1 MNVELIVDST
11 VDVPE
16 HIRSR
21 LTVVP
26 LTIHF
31 GQEEY
36 LDGVTMDKHRFYER
50 LVESDVLPT
59 TSQASP
65 AAFDREFRR
74 VRRSGGSA
82 VVLTIA
88 AQLSGTYQS
97 ACIAAAEYDN
107 IYVVDSGTA
116 AIGAGHS
123 GGVRPDLSGPGHG
136 RRRAGPGPGAEAAG
150 RVRPGPG
157 GHPGVSE
164 AGRPHL
170 QNHRPGRG
178 TAEHQAGADH

>member
-116 AIGAGHS
+116 AIGAGIA
-123 GGVRPDLSGPGHG
+123 VEK
-136 RRRAGPGPGAEAAG
+136 AFQ
-150 RVRPGPG
+150 PG
-157 GHPGVSE
+157 G
-164 AGRPHL
+164 ARI
-170 QNHRPGRG
+170 RARG
-178 TAEHQAGADH
+178 YRVESLARVQSMDPETGIVFC

>member
-82 VVLTIA
+82 VVLTSRPSSPVPIRA
-88 AQLSGTYQS
+88 PASPQRSMTTS
-97 ACIAAAEYDN
+97 MWW
-107 IYVVDSGTA
+107 TA
-116 AIGAGHS
+116 APPPSA
-123 GGVRPDLSGPGHG
+123 
-136 RRRAGPGPGAEAAG
+136 RAFWRSTP
-150 RVRPGPG
+150 
-157 GHPGVSE
+157 
-164 AGRPHL
+164 
-170 QNHRPGRG
+170 
-178 TAEHQAGADH
+178 